1 MATLKEERLN
11 TLTHFLALV
20 AALGFSSW
28 LIVFAALKGGALAI
42 VSTSLFC
49 LSMVVLYLAST
60 LYHVSKNEVA
70 KRRLKVFDHSAIFAL
85 IAGSYTPFSLVGL
98 GGAWGWSL
106 FGVVWGLA
114 LAGIL
119 FKLFFTGRFKI
130 VSTLLYIAMG
140 WLVLIAAKPMG
151 RSLSTGTIA
160 WLAAGGVLY
169 TAGTLFYLNK
179 KMPYSHAVWHLFV
192 VAGTAAHGVA
202 VASLL

>member
-28 LIVFAALKGGALAI
+28 LIVFAALKGGTLAI

-119 FKLFFTGRFKI
+119 FKLFFTGRFKV

-151 RSLSTGTIA
+151 RSLSPGTIA

-169 TAGTLFYLNK
+169 TVGTLFYLNK